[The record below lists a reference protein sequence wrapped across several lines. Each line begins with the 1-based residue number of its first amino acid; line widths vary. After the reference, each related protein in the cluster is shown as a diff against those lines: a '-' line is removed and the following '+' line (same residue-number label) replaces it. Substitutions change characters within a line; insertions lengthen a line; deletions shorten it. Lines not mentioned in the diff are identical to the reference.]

1 MDLPAALHALNE
13 AAYAAEKSA
22 RRASDPRAEALRNIM
37 WLTDA
42 VIDTPTAECGALM
55 EDAR

>member
-1 MDLPAALHALNE
+1 MDLRAALRALNE
-13 AAYAAEKSA
+13 AAYAAERAA
-22 RRASDPRAEALRNIM
+22 RRVGDARAEALRNIM

-42 VIDTPTAECGALM
+42 VIDTPPALRGALM